1 MTTPAPPTP
10 LNPSGAIDLQAVL
23 FGDKPAPAPQVSAPA
38 TPAMPPSPEPAPIV
52 LPSLD
57 DIKPSAPV
65 TPAATHAPA
74 PDETYGALADT
85 FHSQDTIGLTDQTK
99 AVTDDSLRLDGTVG
113 FGPSSKAPID
123 PALDVTKTASNNTP
137 PPQESFYGEAP
148 KSGSQIDERSE
159 KMFKEQYERAQR
171 AVKEKNWRQ
180 AVHYL
185 SIAAAIHPDNEQ
197 VREQLK
203 TARAEKRKQEVGA

>member
-1 MTTPAPPTP
+1 
-10 LNPSGAIDLQAVL
+10 
-23 FGDKPAPAPQVSAPA
+23 
-38 TPAMPPSPEPAPIV
+38 V
-52 LPSLD
+52 LPSLE
-57 DIKPSAPV
+57 DIKSPSVPSVAQS
-65 TPAATHAPA
+65 TPA

-85 FHSQDTIGLTDQTK
+85 FHSQETIGLADQTK
-99 AVTDDSLRLDGTVG
+99 ASAEDSQRIDGTVG
-113 FGPSSKAPID
+113 FAPSSAPID
-123 PALDVTKTASNNTP
+123 PALAATKTASMTP
-137 PPQESFYGEAP
+137 PPVESFYGEAP

-171 AVKEKNWRQ
+171 AVKDKNWRQ

-185 SIAAAIHPDNEQ
+185 SIAAAIHPENEQ